1 MSAAELRHHL
11 SQLGWSQARIEQR
24 LAAIETGLAPR
35 THPHPNG
42 HANGSGLSLV
52 QWLKVAVGI
61 ALPLIVLLA
70 TGNVELARRLL
81 VP

>member
-24 LAAIETGLAPR
+24 LMAIETGLAPR
-35 THPHPNG
+35 THPNG